1 MAVDFAASARSAANR
16 TLRDVFAGSVCSVL
30 AVAYSLSYAALIFS
44 GPLSQW
50 LSYGVAMTFLSA
62 AIGAAVVALRSSIPF
77 AMAGPDSS
85 TSAAMA
91 TLVAALTHQI
101 VASGGGNQLES
112 AVIVMAL
119 TTALTGVALC
129 VLGLTRA
136 GQAVR
141 FVPYSV
147 IGGFLGAT
155 GWLMVLGAIQ
165 VMTDHRLTLDD
176 IGTFADSMIAA
187 KLAAGLAIAILL
199 KLTLPRLQSPFVLPA
214 ILLVAVATIHLVLP
228 LTSLSVADAQAAGWT
243 FETPA
248 AEPLSL
254 PWKAASLGAFPWA
267 SLPSLAGDIVG
278 VIFVTIV
285 SLLLNMT
292 GIEMATRREANIER
306 ELRALGA
313 ANLTSAAFG
322 GYVSCVSVSR
332 TTLAQVAGAT
342 GRIAGITVAVV
353 CAALLVV
360 DPAFL
365 GYVPKYALG
374 GLLLFLGGE
383 LVHRWLVQSAR
394 QLLLIEYLSLLVIAI
409 IIVKWGFIAGVVIGI
424 AIGCA
429 IFALSAS
436 QVNVIKFTFDGSE
449 YRSSLDRD
457 SSELSLLS
465 DHGREIQGMALQS
478 YLFFGSVNRLY
489 EYVKTLLANETG
501 CRFLVFDFRLV
512 TGIDSSAMHSFLQI
526 KKAAAGCGARLV
538 LVHLTPQL
546 EQTFRAVGLIS
557 PDTIV
562 ASELDRAV
570 EACEEEIIATH
581 RVESGDKKSLH
592 TWLSQVLSSPD
603 HAERLVERC
612 RRLEVQAGDVIARQ
626 GHSADAMHFIL
637 DGRIGVIVEL
647 NDGRSIRVRSVGR
660 NTTIGEMGLIA
671 QRPRSATIQAE
682 TASVL
687 YELPADAYEHIKTHE
702 PAVAHALLSY
712 VIEVMAERLNF
723 ASRTIGALQR

>member
-1 MAVDFAASARSAANR
+1 MAVDFAANARSAANR

-30 AVAYSLSYAALIFS
+30 TVAYSLSYAALIFS

-50 LSYGVAMTFLSA
+50 LSYGVAVTLLSA
-62 AIGAAVVALRSSIPF
+62 AIGAAVIALCSSIPF

-91 TLVAALTHQI
+91 TLVAALMHQI
-101 VASGGGNQLES
+101 AASSGNQLES

-119 TTALTGVALC
+119 TTALTGAVLC

-155 GWLMVLGAIQ
+155 GWLMILGAIQ
-165 VMTDHRLTLDD
+165 VMTDHRLTLEN
-176 IGTFADSMIAA
+176 IGAFADGAVAA

-214 ILLVAVATIHLVLP
+214 ILLAAVATIHLVLS
-228 LTSLSVADAQAAGWT
+228 LTSLSIADAQATGWT

-248 AEPLSL
+248 AEPLSS
-254 PWKAASLGAFPWA
+254 PWKVASLGAFPWA
-267 SLPSLAGDIVG
+267 SLPSLAGDILG

-332 TTLAQVAGAT
+332 TTLAQTAGAT

-394 QLLLIEYLSLLVIAI
+394 QLLLIEYLSLVVIAL
-409 IIVKWGFIAGVVIGI
+409 IIV
-424 AIGCA
+424 
-429 IFALSAS
+429 
-436 QVNVIKFTFDGSE
+436 
-449 YRSSLDRD
+449 
-457 SSELSLLS
+457 
-465 DHGREIQGMALQS
+465 
-478 YLFFGSVNRLY
+478 
-489 EYVKTLLANETG
+489 
-501 CRFLVFDFRLV
+501 
-512 TGIDSSAMHSFLQI
+512 
-526 KKAAAGCGARLV
+526 
-538 LVHLTPQL
+538 
-546 EQTFRAVGLIS
+546 
-557 PDTIV
+557 
-562 ASELDRAV
+562 
-570 EACEEEIIATH
+570 
-581 RVESGDKKSLH
+581 
-592 TWLSQVLSSPD
+592 
-603 HAERLVERC
+603 
-612 RRLEVQAGDVIARQ
+612 
-626 GHSADAMHFIL
+626 
-637 DGRIGVIVEL
+637 
-647 NDGRSIRVRSVGR
+647 
-660 NTTIGEMGLIA
+660 
-671 QRPRSATIQAE
+671 
-682 TASVL
+682 
-687 YELPADAYEHIKTHE
+687 
-702 PAVAHALLSY
+702 
-712 VIEVMAERLNF
+712 
-723 ASRTIGALQR
+723 